1 MRTSSVPNFAA
12 GSSGLQGLGG
22 LQLPGLFC
30 AAGAD
35 GQGGGG
41 GGGEGGGGGGGG
53 GGTEGGPYA
62 FIKPSSADVGAHP
75 LPSDR
80 KDEWKD
86 VQVKNRMI
94 RLIIKTSLCCMAPP
108 PKLASLLCKQSG
120 RQ

>member
-1 MRTSSVPNFAA
+1 MSKRWKWRGHKRNLSDDDMRTSSVPNFAA

-22 LQLPGLFC
+22 LQLPGLFG
-30 AAGAD
+30 AAGAG

-41 GGGEGGGGGGGG
+41 GGGGPISSHPAGAGARGLGARGGGGGS
-53 GGTEGGPYA
+53 EGGPYA

-86 VQVKNRMI
+86 VQVK
-94 RLIIKTSLCCMAPP
+94 K
-108 PKLASLLCKQSG
+108 
-120 RQ
+120 